1 MDKKRKLA
9 LSVAAVAVLGLGSLA
24 WNSSSEQQTSSA
36 AKQPAEDGH
45 GHEKKAAKA
54 SSHTSHGS
62 DDHDEESHG
71 EENHGQEGN
80 SEDGHAEE
88 GHGDEGHADE
98 GKLTISTQQ
107 ISAAGI
113 ALEAAGPRELCTVV
127 SFPGEIRF
135 DEDRTAHVVPRVPG
149 VVESVQANLG
159 QSVKKGQILAVIA
172 SSQIS
177 EMRSEQQAAQRRLEL
192 ARLTFDREK
201 QLWQDKISAE
211 QDYLQARQALQE
223 AEISLANAKQKVG
236 AIGASVSSVG
246 GNRYEL
252 RAPFDA
258 VVVEKHLTVGEVVS
272 EATNAF
278 ILSDLNQVWAT
289 FAVPPSDLGKV
300 VTGRAVRV
308 SSPDMN
314 AEVEGKV
321 GYVGS
326 LLGEQNR
333 AATVRVTLTN
343 PNGAWR
349 PGLFVNIAVTSQTD
363 RVAVAVPEPAVQS
376 VEEKPAVFV
385 RTPEGFDTRPVTL
398 GRRDGGY
405 VEVTKG
411 LQMGEQVATDGS
423 FTLKS
428 ELGKA
433 TAEHS
438 H

>member
-1 MDKKRKLA
+1 MENKRKIALA
-9 LSVAAVAVLGLGSLA
+9 VAAVAILGFGSLA
-24 WNSSSEQQTSSA
+24 WNSSSDQQAATNAEHGADDGHGHDKKAGSA
-36 AKQPAEDGH
+36 NKENSEAEHSEDGH
-45 GHEKKAAKA
+45 G
-54 SSHTSHGS
+54 
-62 DDHDEESHG
+62 
-71 EENHGQEGN
+71 
-80 SEDGHAEE
+80 EE
-88 GHGDEGHADE
+88 GHGEEGHSEEGGEEE
-98 GKLTISTQQ
+98 GKLTLSAEQ
-107 ISAAGI
+107 IKAAGVTLESAA
-113 ALEAAGPRELCTVV
+113 PRDLGTVV

-149 VVESVQANLG
+149 VVETVQANLG
-159 QSVKKGQILAVIA
+159 ESVKKGQVLAVIA
-172 SSQIS
+172 SQQIS
-177 EMRSEQQAAQRRLEL
+177 DLRSEQQAAQRRVEL
-192 ARLTFDREK
+192 ARVTFSREK

-223 AEISLANAKQKVG
+223 AEISLANAKQKVS

-289 FAVPPSDLGKV
+289 FAVPPTDLAKV
-300 VTGRAVRV
+300 TTGRAVKV

-314 AEVEGKV
+314 VEVEGKV

-363 RVAVAVPEPAVQS
+363 RVAVAVPEHAVQT
-376 VEEKPAVFV
+376 VEDKPSVFV
-385 RTPEGFDTRPVTL
+385 RTAEGFDTRPVKL
-398 GRRDGGY
+398 GRRDSGY
-405 VEVTKG
+405 VEITDG
-411 LQMGEQVATDGS
+411 IEAGAQVATNGS

-433 TAEHS
+433 SAEHS